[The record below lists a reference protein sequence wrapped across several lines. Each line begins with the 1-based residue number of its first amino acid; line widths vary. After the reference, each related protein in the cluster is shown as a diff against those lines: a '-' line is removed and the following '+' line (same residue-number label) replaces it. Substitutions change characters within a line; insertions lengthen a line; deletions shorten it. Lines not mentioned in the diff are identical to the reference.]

1 MKHRTANNIF
11 LRTATFTLTLA
22 LESGNLN
29 LIKIFFIL
37 NICVKL
43 QQNRSI
49 NEGARATTVFFKNS
63 HCDLDLGPR
72 PSNSKF
78 IKILSYFTF
87 VGS

>member
-1 MKHRTANNIF
+1 MKHQTANNIC

-22 LESGNLN
+22 LESLNFN

-49 NEGARATTVFFKNS
+49 NEGPRAITMFF
-63 HCDLDLGPR
+63 
-72 PSNSKF
+72 
-78 IKILSYFTF
+78 
-87 VGS
+87 

>member
-22 LESGNLN
+22 LESWNFN

-43 QQNRSI
+43 QQTRSI
-49 NEGARATTVFFKNS
+49 NEGARAITMFFK
-63 HCDLDLGPR
+63 
-72 PSNSKF
+72 K
-78 IKILSYFTF
+78 
-87 VGS
+87 

>member
-1 MKHRTANNIF
+1 MKHQTANNIF

-22 LESGNLN
+22 LESWNLN

-49 NEGARATTVFFKNS
+49 KVLEQ
-63 HCDLDLGPR
+63 
-72 PSNSKF
+72 
-78 IKILSYFTF
+78 
-87 VGS
+87 

>member
-22 LESGNLN
+22 LESLNLN

-49 NEGARATTVFFKNS
+49 NEGARAITMFF
-63 HCDLDLGPR
+63 
-72 PSNSKF
+72 
-78 IKILSYFTF
+78 
-87 VGS
+87 